1 MAEVTGLS
9 GDALAALS
17 RGEAFMVYGRRLPK
31 DAGCVLG
38 VATGFVPFAW
48 VLDHFGPCLTQR
60 ITLNSPLGGED
71 RPTEGLRSIYTAATY
86 YNDSAVSCVVPQ
98 ALSGPRWP
106 EKAPYKLSGELP
118 GTCLTPIFEGKQTY
132 CA

>member
-9 GDALAALS
+9 GDALAALT

-48 VLDHFGPCLTQR
+48 VFNGLLKGFSCVSRICNCFFNDVRCFWTILDH
-60 ITLNSPLGGED
+60 
-71 RPTEGLRSIYTAATY
+71 
-86 YNDSAVSCVVPQ
+86 V
-98 ALSGPRWP
+98 
-106 EKAPYKLSGELP
+106 
-118 GTCLTPIFEGKQTY
+118 
-132 CA
+132 